1 MGPISMAW
9 FRERGLTRKVSR
21 VIEEDDF
28 LVDVGAHQ
36 VGDVL
41 EYDEVTTYYCGGRI
55 DIRDSN
61 KEGYDGWNEYSLPPM
76 HGEDFNDFGDWLE
89 GFQTHELWEFDKLI
103 ACYESASN
111 TKIRWAEDTWFK
123 CHECGLITDLRKTKQ
138 PVHKLDC
145 TRNWNE

>member
-1 MGPISMAW
+1 MDW

-21 VIEEDDF
+21 VIEQDDF
-28 LVDVGAHQ
+28 LADTGIHQ

-55 DIRDSN
+55 DIRDDS
-61 KEGYDGWNEYSLPPM
+61 KEGYDGWNEYGLPPM

-89 GFQTHELWEFDKLI
+89 EFPTESLWEFDELV
-103 ACYESASN
+103 AQYEQDRD

-145 TRNWNE
+145 TRN